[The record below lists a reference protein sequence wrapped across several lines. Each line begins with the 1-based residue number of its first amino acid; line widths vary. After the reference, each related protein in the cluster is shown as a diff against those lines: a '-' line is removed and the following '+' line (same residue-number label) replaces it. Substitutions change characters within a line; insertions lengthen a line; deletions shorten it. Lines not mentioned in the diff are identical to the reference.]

1 MDNKYCLVSDSE
13 EIILQEKTFTYW
25 ASSDMLKV
33 RSNFSFQ
40 KKLKEPIRGKLVI
53 FLIKKFILIS
63 AFSLISIGAVATDVS
78 EYNGYVF
85 PYKVAQDQGKEITFK
100 QPSAEITPDGL
111 KYNNFKIKQPK
122 VKKK

>member
-1 MDNKYCLVSDSE
+1 M
-13 EIILQEKTFTYW
+13 
-25 ASSDMLKV
+25 
-33 RSNFSFQ
+33 
-40 KKLKEPIRGKLVI
+40 
-53 FLIKKFILIS
+53 IKKIMLLGV
-63 AFSLISIGAVATDVS
+63 FSLISISAIGTDVP